1 MQDLDIGQLVF
12 VEDGRPTT
20 DSLRLADRFKK
31 THRMVLRAY
40 DNLKCSP
47 EFNQRNYAPIEYVDK
62 RGRKQ
67 RAIAMTKDG
76 FVMLAMG
83 FTGKESTQFKEDY
96 IAQFNAMHESLAAQ
110 ASTEQGLWLQ
120 MQALIAREIES
131 QVRASFGSRL
141 MLNRKKEIPP
151 LKTERELLE
160 QAIQPSLLN

>member
-1 MQDLDIGQLVF
+1 MNITEIDDLIIIA
-12 VEDGRPTT
+12 EDGRLMT
-20 DSLRLADRFKK
+20 DSIKIAKKFGKRHDR
-31 THRMVLRAY
+31 VLRAY
-40 DNLKCSP
+40 DNLGCSE
-47 EFNQRNYAPIEYVDK
+47 EFNRTNFGEIEYVDTK
-62 RGRKQ
+62 GRSQ

-76 FVMLAMG
+76 YSILAMG
-83 FTGKESTQFKEDY
+83 FTGPEAMKFKEEY
-96 IAQFNAMHESLAAQ
+96 IARFNNMQSTLAAQ
-110 ASTEQGLWLQ
+110 QGGLWLQ